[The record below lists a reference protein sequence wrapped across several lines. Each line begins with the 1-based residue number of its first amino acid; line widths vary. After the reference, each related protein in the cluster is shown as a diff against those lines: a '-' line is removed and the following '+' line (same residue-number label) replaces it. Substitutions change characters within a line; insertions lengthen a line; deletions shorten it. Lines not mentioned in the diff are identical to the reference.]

1 MLMSPLDQAHQRDN
15 VVVMY
20 PKIHPTALVSRHAQI
35 ASDVEIGPYTIIGD
49 HVCIDEGTVIGAHVV
64 IEGWTAIGK
73 RNQIYHGAI
82 VGNVPQDLK
91 FNGEKSKLT
100 IGDDNIIREYATIS
114 RGTTGG
120 GGETRIGNN
129 NLIMSYVHVAHDVHI
144 GAHNVLAH
152 AAGIGGH
159 VIMEDW
165 VTIGALSGIHQ
176 FVKLGRLAMIG
187 ANSMIAKDVP
197 PYALVKGNPAKFYG
211 VNFTRLRRNDFTS
224 EERMQI
230 QRAYKILYNSGLTLN
245 EAIEIMEQEL
255 PNSEHIDY
263 LLQFLRHANRGIYR

>member
-1 MLMSPLDQAHQRDN
+1 MSPLDQAHHHDN

-35 ASDVEIGPYTIIGD
+35 AADVEIGPYTIIGD
-49 HVCIDEGTVIGAHVV
+49 HVRIDEGTIIGAHVV

-120 GGETRIGNN
+120 GGETHIGNN
-129 NLIMSYVHVAHDVHI
+129 NLIMSYVHVAHDVQI